1 MISGVAASPIGAEV
15 TVVNSD
21 AAMGAFEE
29 LTWRGLVQQTTAE
42 NMGEV
47 LATPLTMYVGCDP
60 SAPSLHA
67 GNLVPLML
75 MTHLRRAGHQ
85 IIALVGGATG
95 MIGDPSGK
103 SSERKLLGNDEVTAN
118 TRKLRAQIEGF
129 FANDDGPP
137 AKMVD
142 NLEWLGSLSL
152 LDFLRDVGK
161 HFAVNQMIQR
171 DSVKSR
177 FESREEGISYTEFSY
192 MLLQA
197 YDFLELHRRYGCRLQ
212 SGASDQWGNIVSGVD
227 LVRRLEGK
235 TVYGLTTPLL
245 TDASGKK
252 YGKSEKGAVYLDPK
266 LTSPYA
272 FYQFWLNTEDAS
284 VGRFLRWLTVRPRE
298 EIDAFEAAPGAE
310 RNGQRALAQ
319 DLTRRVHGEAELARV
334 LRATEAL
341 FGGGDLRG
349 LGGDLLLEA
358 LAAAPSVTVARDRF
372 AGEGALVVDLLAE
385 VGACPSKSDA
395 RRQLGAGGIA
405 VNGVA
410 LGTSSADVK
419 VTTGDLIDGRL
430 VVLRRGKRN
439 NYVVR
444 VAD

>member
-1 MISGVAASPIGAEV
+1 M
-15 TVVNSD
+15 
-21 AAMGAFEE
+21 
-29 LTWRGLVQQTTAE
+29 
-42 NMGEV
+42 
-47 LATPLTMYVGCDP
+47 
-60 SAPSLHA
+60 
-67 GNLVPLML
+67 
-75 MTHLRRAGHQ
+75 
-85 IIALVGGATG
+85 
-95 MIGDPSGK
+95 
-103 SSERKLLGNDEVTAN
+103 
-118 TRKLRAQIEGF
+118 
-129 FANDDGPP
+129 
-137 AKMVD
+137 
-142 NLEWLGSLSL
+142 
-152 LDFLRDVGK
+152 
-161 HFAVNQMIQR
+161 
-171 DSVKSR
+171 
-177 FESREEGISYTEFSY
+177 
-192 MLLQA
+192 
-197 YDFLELHRRYGCRLQ
+197 
-212 SGASDQWGNIVSGVD
+212 
-227 LVRRLEGK
+227 RRLEGK

-252 YGKSEKGAVYLDPK
+252 YGKSEKGAVYLDPT

-272 FYQFWLNTEDAS
+272 FYQFWLNTEDAD

-298 EIDAFEAAPGAE
+298 EIDALEASPGAE
-310 RNGQRALAQ
+310 RHGQRALAQ

-419 VTTGDLIDGRL
+419 LTAADLIDGRL

-439 NYVVR
+439 NFVVR